1 MVTFLKKIGIQ
12 YFFLSLLFRSKAK
25 LYSWI
30 REWRGSSLCPG
41 GRYFPLKAVTG
52 AALQGSLQQGGAG
65 AGRGSCWSGGAALLL
80 LQLPAQAQSQ
90 RWPATA
96 VWDCRTSAHSP
107 RARVSA
113 PSGGTQVEAEHS
125 GQEEKDLLKGTIPL
139 PPCKS
144 SL

>member
-1 MVTFLKKIGIQ
+1 MVTFLKKIGVQ
-12 YFFLSLLFRSKAK
+12 YFFLSLLFRSKGK

-30 REWRGSSLCPG
+30 REWRGLSLCPG
-41 GRYFPLKAVTG
+41 GRYFPQKA
-52 AALQGSLQQGGAG
+52 SLGLLYRDLCSREGRGQGGV
-65 AGRGSCWSGGAALLL
+65 
-80 LQLPAQAQSQ
+80 SQ

-107 RARVSA
+107 RAKVSA

-125 GQEEKDLLKGTIPL
+125 GQEEKDLLNGTVPL
-139 PPCKS
+139 PRCKS

>member
-1 MVTFLKKIGIQ
+1 MVTFLKRLAFSTSSCPYYSEAKG
-12 YFFLSLLFRSKAK
+12 K

-41 GRYFPLKAVTG
+41 GRYFPKSCHGAVYRIFCSREG
-52 AALQGSLQQGGAG
+52 RG
-65 AGRGSCWSGGAALLL
+65 AGRFLLVRWAALLL
-80 LQLPAQAQSQ
+80 LQLPAQAQSLNAGL
-90 RWPATA
+90 ATA

-125 GQEEKDLLKGTIPL
+125 GQEEKDL
-139 PPCKS
+139 
-144 SL
+144 